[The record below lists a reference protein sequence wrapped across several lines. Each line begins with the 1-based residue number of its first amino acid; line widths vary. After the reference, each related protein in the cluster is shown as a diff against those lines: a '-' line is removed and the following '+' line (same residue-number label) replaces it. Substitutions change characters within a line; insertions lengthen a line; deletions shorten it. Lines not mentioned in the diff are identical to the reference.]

1 MADLNPLGSEKL
13 QGMNK
18 INRILEIARYNEPSQ
33 NINENKSEYTIQLAD
48 GNYYGIVNEKNGY
61 IVKKGINESELDYIE
76 PMKNRKY
83 HKSYSQAMK
92 KINLLAGELNRIHEH
107 AENINLIGEQ
117 KKFVLKTPESSMS
130 DMGGDVPPPAPAP
143 APETGGEDLDLDLD
157 LGTPEGGDEELDL
170 DLDMGEDLPEEGE
183 EEDGDVSFKVIQKLT
198 GKLGQ
203 KIRTLDKNEGMSSE
217 DIKYVLNS
225 IISAVNLENLTEED
239 LDDILANFEE
249 EEIDYDAEGD
259 LDMEAGSE
267 EDLDLDLDLGDET
280 VSDEELGEGYGIDGV
295 VEEVFAE
302 SKVDKVLSK
311 YFVITEEEK
320 KNTESKNVKKF
331 ITEKVQKARIKTEI
345 KEMSETIEQE
355 LTSEFL
361 MKENKSTKF
370 LGKTNKNNLVFEI
383 DGKQLKVSTK
393 GELL

>member
-157 LGTPEGGDEELDL
+157 LDTPEGGDEELDL

-249 EEIDYDAEGD
+249 EEIDYDTEGD

-361 MKENKSTKF
+361 MKENKNTKF

>member
-1 MADLNPLGSEKL
+1 M
-13 QGMNK
+13 
-18 INRILEIARYNEPSQ
+18 
-33 NINENKSEYTIQLAD
+33 
-48 GNYYGIVNEKNGY
+48 
-61 IVKKGINESELDYIE
+61 
-76 PMKNRKY
+76 
-83 HKSYSQAMK
+83 
-92 KINLLAGELNRIHEH
+92 
-107 AENINLIGEQ
+107 
-117 KKFVLKTPESSMS
+117 
-130 DMGGDVPPPAPAP
+130 
-143 APETGGEDLDLDLD
+143 
-157 LGTPEGGDEELDL
+157 
-170 DLDMGEDLPEEGE
+170 
-183 EEDGDVSFKVIQKLT
+183 
-198 GKLGQ
+198 
-203 KIRTLDKNEGMSSE
+203 
-217 DIKYVLNS
+217 
-225 IISAVNLENLTEED
+225 
-239 LDDILANFEE
+239 
-249 EEIDYDAEGD
+249 
-259 LDMEAGSE
+259 
-267 EDLDLDLDLGDET
+267 DLGDET
-280 VSDEELGEGYGIDGV
+280 VSDEELGEGYGIDGA